1 MRSERSK
8 PESIRGGVVTLFP
21 AVTSLALK
29 RMTALNATK
38 GGVMA
43 PTKACGLSK
52 QELDTIAWGFLRSE
66 FTGQIYSDWPL
77 DRRIDAYL
85 EHRGLTDFA
94 YDGSAYDEL
103 LDCVMTNIGPALR
116 KGILEPPSL

>member
-1 MRSERSK
+1 MK
-8 PESIRGGVVTLFP
+8 
-21 AVTSLALK
+21 
-29 RMTALNATK
+29 ALNASK
-38 GGVMA
+38 GDVMA
-43 PTKACGLSK
+43 PTKARELTK
-52 QELDTIAWGFLRSE
+52 QDLDTIAWGFLRSE
-66 FTGQIYSDWPL
+66 FTDQIYSDWPI

-116 KGILEPPSL
+116 RGILEPPSL